1 MRPGGRIQAAI
12 EIIEEILNRHRPA
25 SAALS
30 DWGKAHRFA
39 GSGDRS
45 AIGTLVYD
53 VLRQRNSLGA
63 QMQADTPRALVLAA
77 SPASFAMTANDIA
90 AVVDGSQHAPKQI
103 SEAEREG
110 IFRDVPKNLP
120 THIAGDFPEWL
131 TPSLTRAFGDNV
143 EAEGR
148 AMAVRAPVDMRV
160 NTLEADRETV
170 LEELT
175 HFKPSPTQWSPFGV
189 RIAPPA
195 AGKRQANVEAEAA
208 HGKGWFEVQD
218 EGSQIAALMV
228 GAKPTDTVLDLC
240 AGAGGKT
247 LALAAIMQNEGE
259 LAAYDASK
267 IQLRPLFDRARRAG
281 VTNIDVLRAGEDA
294 ALKALGPTFDRVLV
308 DAPCTGSGTWR
319 RRPDSKWR
327 LKQRNIAQRQS
338 EQKKVLDLAAHIVNP
353 GGTLVYVT
361 CSVLPEE
368 NGDQVA
374 WFLEQFPDFSVV
386 PYREQWKAVLPD
398 DVPAPVSADGSSET
412 LLLTPAQ
419 HQTDGFFIA
428 VLRRKT

>member
-12 EIIEEILNRHRPA
+12 EIIEEILTRHRPA
-25 SAALS
+25 SASLS

-53 VLRQRNSLGA
+53 VLRRRASLGA

-77 SPASFAMTANDIA
+77 APIAFGMTVDEVA
-90 AVVDGSQHAPKQI
+90 AVVDGSKHAPKEI
-103 SEAEREG
+103 SDAERAG
-110 IFRDVPKNLP
+110 LARALP
-120 THIAGDFPEWL
+120 SDLPANIAGDFPEWL
-131 TPSLTRAFGDNV
+131 TPSLTRAFGDNIV
-143 EAEGR
+143 AEGA

-160 NTLEADRETV
+160 NTLAADREAV
-170 LEELT
+170 LDALS
-175 HFKPSPTQWSPFGV
+175 HFSPTPTQWSPIGV

-195 AGKRQANVEAEAA
+195 AAKRQANVEAEAA
-208 HGKGWFEVQD
+208 HGNGWFEVQD
-218 EGSQIAALMV
+218 EGSQIAAMMV
-228 GAKPTDTVLDLC
+228 GAEPTDTVLDLC

-247 LALAAIMQNEGE
+247 LALAAVMKNEGE
-259 LAAYDASK
+259 LAAYDTSK
-267 IQLRPLFDRARRAG
+267 IQLRPIFDRVRRAG
-281 VTNIDVLRAGEDA
+281 ATNIDVLRAGEDP
-294 ALKALGPTFDRVLV
+294 ALRALGPTFDRVLV

-327 LKQRNIAQRQS
+327 LKQRNIAQRQA
-338 EQKKVLDLAAHIVNP
+338 EQKKVLDLAASVVKP

-368 NGDQVA
+368 NTDQVA
-374 WFLEQFPDFSVV
+374 WFCQQFPDFSIV
-386 PYREQWKAVLPD
+386 PYAEQWAACLPD
-398 DVPAPVSADGSSET
+398 VTAPASAGGSTET

-428 VLRRKT
+428 VLRRKA